1 MIGHFFNL
9 KLTNEYLP
17 TPSVIVTLFSI
28 FTNMETIPKNNCIKV
43 GYVQKPHGIN
53 GELVI
58 RFQEEYYETLDEYPT
73 LFLEIDNL
81 LVPFFINEEGLRFKS
96 SESVITQL
104 EWIDSDVKAK
114 ALCGLSVFVKEED
127 VIEFEDEM
135 SPHALVGFHLYDET
149 LGLIGEIMEVHD
161 YAGNMLLLVDYQGK
175 EAMVPINEDLI
186 VRLDED
192 LRELELRIPEGLFDL
207 DEE

>member
-1 MIGHFFNL
+1 
-9 KLTNEYLP
+9 
-17 TPSVIVTLFSI
+17 
-28 FTNMETIPKNNCIKV
+28 METIPKKNCVKV

-58 RFQEEYYETLDEYPT
+58 RFQEEYYETLEEYPA

-81 LVPFFINEEGLRFKS
+81 LVPYFIAEEGLRFKS
-96 SESVITQL
+96 GESVITQL
-104 EWIDSDVKAK
+104 EWVDTDKKAK
-114 ALCGLSVFVKEED
+114 DLCGLSVYVDRDD

-135 SPHALVGFHLYDET
+135 SPHALIGYQLFDET
-149 LGLIGEIMEVHD
+149 LGQIGEITEVND
-161 YAGNMLLLVDYQGK
+161 FSGNVLLSVEYQSK
-175 EAMVPINEDLI
+175 EAMVPLNEDLI

-192 LRELELRIPEGLFDL
+192 LREIELRIPEGLFDL